1 MKAYDMSMVEIQRY
15 GFEILTQ
22 NLGVVGMLKFTQQ
35 FDKGHGDYTKERS
48 KWLNNSSIDDI
59 ESEIM
64 QIKKNKSRTN
74 RSS

>member
-35 FDKGHGDYTKERS
+35 FDKGHGD
-48 KWLNNSSIDDI
+48 
-59 ESEIM
+59 
-64 QIKKNKSRTN
+64 
-74 RSS
+74 

>member
-1 MKAYDMSMVEIQRY
+1 MSMVEIQRY

-48 KWLNNSSIDDI
+48 KWLNNPSIDDI
-59 ESEIM
+59 ESEIR
-64 QIKKNKSRTN
+64 QLKIKKNKN
-74 RSS
+74 RRNHSS